1 MKKSKKH
8 LKKATEKLEED
19 KQYFLDFVNSG
30 IDPQAFVS
38 ALTQRVERLDD
49 FITRTLETNMNQF
62 ADLQYLTDSIDASLV
77 IDYMPNLADN
87 WTGIPTNSSAEVEPV
102 NI

>member
-1 MKKSKKH
+1 MQALSSMQENVQAMIEKEQEAF
-8 LKKATEKLEED
+8 KKATEKLEED

-38 ALTQRVERLDD
+38 ALTQRAERLDD

-62 ADLQYLTDSIDASLV
+62 ADL
-77 IDYMPNLADN
+77 
-87 WTGIPTNSSAEVEPV
+87 
-102 NI
+102 